1 MSSGADKEE
10 RSGSQKVFKGE
21 VAKIIT
27 RVWEENQG
35 VAQAQRRLGG
45 STVDGGNMLQPAK
58 LQPWGVATSWEG
70 CCPSTGGAQRAL
82 GGLRV
87 LSLFLRA
94 IGCLEVQRWLSY
106 SVQSLNKGGNGVPRG
121 NTE

>member
-1 MSSGADKEE
+1 MSSAADKEE

-35 VAQAQRRLGG
+35 VARAQRRLGR

-58 LQPWGVATSWEG
+58 LQPWGVATSWE
-70 CCPSTGGAQRAL
+70 
-82 GGLRV
+82 
-87 LSLFLRA
+87 
-94 IGCLEVQRWLSY
+94 
-106 SVQSLNKGGNGVPRG
+106 VPREHWVG
-121 NTE
+121 YEFCRSFLGQLVV